1 MISDIINAV
10 SGFIRDINNGKS
22 IDNSEKNAAGKLF
35 GKHKSIASMAKKSIM
50 DYPVIISSGI
60 ADDPDNALK
69 IVKHTENVYAL
80 FYSLAAGLN
89 PIVQDDKTIA
99 SHLGQFGNESL
110 GISWSYKLLKDSE
123 KDNSY
128 RIEMENL
135 QNDKYKTA
143 KDYLSVEADDKHF
156 HQKTYNGSVLTGSGT
171 GKADTDD
178 ISSKVSF
185 QGKVIEKLLGKKM
198 PTVLNID
205 VYSGRNKITISIAV
219 RAVPHFINQL
229 ELDALFDS
237 LMGDKQK
244 FLRVIQLTTGEISFF
259 RDFVL
264 QMDRIKR
271 DQRLYASLGSHPLY
285 RVLMSKKNWSIGQA
299 IANLNQSIRD
309 LISGKSEILPT
320 FTIMC
325 TMDEICRALK
335 MTPRKVLDN
344 PKVITRVMDH
354 LMLLGFIIF
363 DRNAEIIYSYYSSFA
378 TPQII
383 TLKEMKKGGGDKAE
397 DAIADLIKF
406 MQGMVR

>member
-1 MISDIINAV
+1 MFSDLVNLISTFINDLK
-10 SGFIRDINNGKS
+10 ITKDKT
-22 IDNSEKNAAGKLF
+22 NAAQKLI
-35 GKHKSIASMAKKSIM
+35 GKHQSIASMAKKSIM
-50 DYPVIISSGI
+50 DYPVIISGGI
-60 ADDPDNALK
+60 ADDPENALK

-89 PIVQDDKTIA
+89 PIVEKGGTVS

-110 GISWSYKLLKDSE
+110 GISWSYKLLEDKDKSY
-123 KDNSY
+123 SY
-128 RIEMENL
+128 RAEVENL
-135 QNDKYKTA
+135 KNDTYKTA
-143 KDYLSVEADDKHF
+143 RNYLSREANDPHF
-156 HQKTYNGSVLTGSGT
+156 HQKPEDGSILSGHNSP
-171 GKADTDD
+171 GGADYDS
-178 ISSKVSF
+178 ISSRIDF
-185 QGKVIEKLLGKKM
+185 QSDTMKKLLGKKL

-205 VYSGRNKITISIAV
+205 VYSGRNKITVSIAV
-219 RAVPHFINQL
+219 RAVPHFINQI

-237 LMGDKQK
+237 LMGDKQQ
-244 FLRVIQLTTGEISFF
+244 FLRMIQLTTGEISFL

-299 IANLNQSIRD
+299 ISKLNQDIKN
-309 LISGKSEILPT
+309 LLCGKADVLPT

-335 MTPRKVLDN
+335 MTPRKILDN
-344 PKVITRVMDH
+344 PKVITKVMDH

-383 TLKEMKKGGGDKAE
+383 TLSNLKKGTGDKAE

>member
-1 MISDIINAV
+1 MFSDLVNIIS
-10 SGFIRDINNGKS
+10 SFIKDLGITK
-22 IDNSEKNAAGKLF
+22 DKTNAARKLL
-35 GKHKSIASMAKKSIM
+35 GKHNSIASMAKKSIM

-60 ADDPDNALK
+60 ADDPENALK

-89 PIVQDDKTIA
+89 PIVEKGGTVS

-110 GISWSYKLLKDSE
+110 GISWSYKLLEDEDKS
-123 KDNSY
+123 NLY
-128 RIEMENL
+128 RAEVENL
-135 QNDKYKTA
+135 NNDSYKTA
-143 KDYLSVEADDKHF
+143 KDYLKRGIEEIHGAGH
-156 HQKTYNGSVLTGSGT
+156 GSSILGAKNTPGN
-171 GKADTDD
+171 TDSNE
-178 ISSKVSF
+178 IKEVPSF
-185 QGKVIEKLLGKKM
+185 QGDTMKKLLGKKL

-205 VYSGRNKITISIAV
+205 VYSGENKLKVQIAV

-237 LMGDKQK
+237 LMGDKQQ
-244 FLRVIQLTTGEISFF
+244 FLRIIQLTTGEISFL

-299 IANLNQSIRD
+299 ISKLNEDIKS
-309 LISGKSEILPT
+309 LISGKSEVLPT

-383 TLKEMKKGGGDKAE
+383 TLKNLKKGTGDKAE